1 MRKSQFTEAQISF
14 VLALE
19 RICHQVGY
27 PQSIRV
33 DQGSEFISMD
43 LDLWAYQKGVVLDF
57 SRLGKPTDNAFVECF
72 KGKYR
77 AKMRN
82 GVETTK
88 KFVPIAPSATSRRYR
103 R

>member
-1 MRKSQFTEAQISF
+1 MRKSQITKAQIAF

-33 DQGSEFISMD
+33 DQGSEFISSH

-57 SRLGKPTDNAFVECF
+57 SRPGKPTDACRSSICSV
-72 KGKYR
+72 
-77 AKMRN
+77 
-82 GVETTK
+82 
-88 KFVPIAPSATSRRYR
+88 IAAYVRVAEML
-103 R
+103 